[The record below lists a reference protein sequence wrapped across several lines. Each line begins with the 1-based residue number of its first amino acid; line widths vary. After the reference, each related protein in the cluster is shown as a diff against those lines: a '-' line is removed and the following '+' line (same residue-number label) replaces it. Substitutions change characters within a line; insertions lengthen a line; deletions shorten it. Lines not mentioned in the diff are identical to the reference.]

1 MIRQSCMMLG
11 TAALC
16 LQLGLVPA
24 RAEMSHDEKV
34 AAAAALLGIATL
46 LHNKH
51 HYLGGYSPAGPEH
64 TADFETCYRDGLH
77 GYPYTES
84 SRDCA
89 QGWQAGNAERENA
102 RAHRQNTSADQ
113 KAPPMAVKGC
123 ANLMA
128 TNFAVGTY
136 AVHIIKVRSSTK
148 HEWEI
153 EASVGHEH
161 MVCVMR
167 DSGEVISARGGR
179 L

>member
-1 MIRQSCMMLG
+1 MIRKPIMILG

-16 LQLGLVPA
+16 LQLGAVPA
-24 RAEMSHDEKV
+24 TAEMNHDEKV
-34 AAAAALLGIATL
+34 AAAAAILGIATL

-51 HYLGGYSPAGPEH
+51 HYKDGYSPTAGQNA
-64 TADFETCYRDGLH
+64 ADFESCYRDGLH
-77 GYPYTES
+77 GYAYTES

-89 QGWQAGNAERENA
+89 EGWQAGNAERENA
-102 RAHRQNTSADQ
+102 RAHRQNTAAEQ
-113 KAPPMAVKGC
+113 KAPPMAAKGC
-123 ANLMA
+123 ANLLA
-128 TNFAVGTY
+128 TNFAVGTHS
-136 AVHIIKVRSSTK
+136 VHIIKARSPSK

-167 DSGEVISARGGR
+167 DTGEVISARGGR